1 MKKLMY
7 FCERCKQEIQDEKP
21 VKINPVYV
29 LRSLDEEKEDG
40 EVFKIQKERHY
51 CMDCAMAIME
61 YAETD
66 PKTEQV
72 KPSTKEQM
80 EKFQEILDSVDAG
93 KPMPEEKKIGR
104 PEEAEKR
111 NRKKAKATAGV
122 RRKVMVM
129 FMDGKDYGQIKK
141 STGLSMEQIEQIL
154 EELEP
159 E

>member
-29 LRSLDEEKEDG
+29 LRSLDEEKESG

-51 CMDCAMAIME
+51 CMDCTMAIME
-61 YAETD
+61 YAETE
-66 PKTEQV
+66 PKPEPDKNSQ
-72 KPSTKEQM
+72 KERL
-80 EKFQEILDSVDAG
+80 EKFQEILESVDAG

-111 NRKKAKATAGV
+111 NNKKARMTAGIKH
-122 RRKVMVM
+122 KVMVM

-141 STGLSMEQIEQIL
+141 STGLSMEQIEAIL

>member
-7 FCERCKQEIQDEKP
+7 FCERCRQEIQDEKP
-21 VKINPVYV
+21 VKINPVYI

-51 CMDCAMAIME
+51 CMDCTMAIME
-61 YAETD
+61 YAETE
-66 PKTEQV
+66 PKPEPDKTIQ
-72 KPSTKEQM
+72 KERL
-80 EKFQEILDSVDAG
+80 EKFQEILESVDAG
-93 KPMPEEKKIGR
+93 HKEKETKTGR

-111 NRKKAKATAGV
+111 NRRKAKATAGI

-129 FMDGKDYGQIKK
+129 FLDGKDYEQIKK
-141 STGLSMEQIEQIL
+141 STGLSVEQIEKIL